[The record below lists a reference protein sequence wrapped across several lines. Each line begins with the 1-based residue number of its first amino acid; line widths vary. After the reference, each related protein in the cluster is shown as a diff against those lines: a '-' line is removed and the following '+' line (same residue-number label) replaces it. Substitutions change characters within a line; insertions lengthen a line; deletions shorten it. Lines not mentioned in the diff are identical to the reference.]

1 MKKFEKYYDL
11 IQKDYPGFVISSI
24 KKIGEGDNS
33 KAFVVNKK
41 YIFRFPK
48 KEKVKR
54 EIQRE
59 VCMLPKIKSAVG
71 ISIPDFEFISPE
83 LNFVG
88 YQKINGHILSKRIF
102 RSLSKNQKVE
112 IHKTLGNF
120 LTQIHSFP
128 LSRLENCGLET
139 MNLKE
144 EYSDNFEN
152 AKKEIFPIISKKE
165 RKIISHFFNQYLNDG
180 NNFKYAPALVH
191 NDFSKDHI
199 LIGTVNKQI
208 SGIIDFGDIAIG
220 DCFYD
225 FLYLLDEFGKGFLKE
240 VFRFYNNP
248 LQKTPFAKIQ
258 FFSLANK
265 VQIALENLKEN
276 NSESL
281 KESLKELN
289 FWLGR
294 LKKKKK
300 NK

>member
-11 IQKDYPGFVISSI
+11 IQKDYPGFSISSI

-33 KAFVVNKK
+33 KAFVVNGN

-59 VCMLPKIKSAVG
+59 ICVLPKIKSAVG
-71 ISIPDFEFISPE
+71 IYIPDFEFISPE

-88 YQKINGHILSKRIF
+88 YQKINGHILSNKIF
-102 RSLSKNQKVE
+102 RSLPKNQKVE
-112 IHKTLGNF
+112 IYKTLGNF

-128 LSRLENCGLET
+128 LSHLENCDLET

-144 EYSDNFEN
+144 EYSDNFEK
-152 AKKEIFPIISKKE
+152 AKKEIFPIISKKK
-165 RKIISHFFNQYLNDG
+165 RKIISHFFNQYLNDD

-199 LIGTVNKQI
+199 LINTVNKQI
-208 SGIIDFGDIAIG
+208 SGIIDFGDVAIG
-220 DCFYD
+220 DLFYD
-225 FLYLLDEFGKGFLKE
+225 FLYLLDEFGKSFLKE
-240 VFRFYNNP
+240 VFRYYDNP
-248 LQKTPFAKIQ
+248 LQKIPLAKIQ

-276 NSESL
+276 NNESR
-281 KESLKELN
+281 KESLEDLN
-289 FWLGR
+289 CWLGNFM
-294 LKKKKK
+294 KKKK